1 MPEVHSMVSKD
12 YGLQELSEVAKWALQ
27 EGVDF
32 NVWVLEG
39 NLGAGKTTLVKAICR
54 ELGVEETV
62 GSPTFSIVNEYHAD
76 SGNSIFHFDFYRLKN
91 ESEAFDIGVDEY
103 FDSGSLC
110 LVEWA
115 EKIPSLL
122 PEKYFKLIIEDAGPE
137 SRKIYFEKYG
147 R

>member
-1 MPEVHSMVSKD
+1 MPEVHSMVSVN
-12 YGLQELSEVAKWALQ
+12 YGLHQLAEVAQRALQ
-27 EGVDF
+27 EGKDF
-32 NVWVLEG
+32 KVWVLEG
-39 NLGAGKTTLVKAICR
+39 NLGAGKTTLVKAICH

-62 GSPTFSIVNEYHAD
+62 GSPTFSIVNEYRAENG
-76 SGNSIFHFDFYRLKN
+76 SSIFHFDFYRLKN
-91 ESEAFDIGVDEY
+91 ESEAYDIGVDEY
-103 FDSGSLC
+103 FDSENLC